1 MQALT
6 TWHGN
11 VAPVLAS
18 GKMAE
23 RRRATQKLA
32 TAAANKTKPARA
44 SSMYLKQT
52 CAAHAAAANCKPREL
67 ALPMVST
74 NRGALRLRDID
85 SSDMPDIA
93 HQRML
98 ER

>member
-44 SSMYLKQT
+44 SSIYFKADMCCTQNYCQLQAKRT
-52 CAAHAAAANCKPREL
+52 SSAHGLDE
-67 ALPMVST
+67 
-74 NRGALRLRDID
+74 
-85 SSDMPDIA
+85 
-93 HQRML
+93 
-98 ER
+98 